1 MLAAIEAGGTKFVC
15 AVGDQ
20 NYHIVEK
27 IEIPTTTPAET
38 MENVRDFFSQF
49 EIESMAIGTFGP
61 ADINRQSPTYGSITT
76 TPKEHWQHYN
86 ILGYLKEHFQI
97 PIVFDT
103 DVNIAALG
111 EAKFGASKEVKNSIY
126 MTVGTGIGVGA
137 IVNGEMLQGLSHPEM
152 GHIIVK
158 RHPDDDFVGSCPFHQ
173 DCLEGMAAGPAIEKR
188 WNKKAYLLEKD
199 DFVWELEGYYIAQA
213 LISIILTLSPEKV
226 VLGGGVMKQRQLLPI
241 IHKYVQEFNRNYLSF
256 PQLEDDIAE
265 YIVTP
270 GIEGLSAIKGAL
282 YLAKT
287 QLNED

>member
-15 AVGDQ
+15 TIGDQ

-213 LISIILTLSPEKV
+213 LMSIILTLSPEKV

-241 IHKYVQEFNRNYLSF
+241 IHQYVQEFNRNYLSF